1 MSQTATLILTH
12 GQIHTLDR
20 ANPLA
25 EAVAIADGKI
35 VATGSHDRIMS
46 FAAEGTQIVDL
57 KGHTVIPG
65 LNDSHLHLI
74 RGGLNYNLELR
85 WEGVPS
91 LADAPAECWKDQ
103 ADRTPVPAVGAG
115 GRRLGANFS
124 SPSGG
129 CDPGRAERGGA

>member
-46 FAAEGTQIVDL
+46 FAA
-57 KGHTVIPG
+57 
-65 LNDSHLHLI
+65 
-74 RGGLNYNLELR
+74 
-85 WEGVPS
+85 
-91 LADAPAECWKDQ
+91 
-103 ADRTPVPAVGAG
+103 
-115 GRRLGANFS
+115 
-124 SPSGG
+124 
-129 CDPGRAERGGA
+129 